1 MTRMLAER
9 DRERNLMI
17 KDYLNRTFDDIKLA
31 STTPQLQVSDLRR
44 GSDNP
49 MNLYIRHRPIE
60 DLVKAPQACSDEYQI
75 AVTAVSSELK
85 TRYKDFP
92 LRP

>member
-1 MTRMLAER
+1 MTRVLAER

-31 STTPQLQVSDLRR
+31 KGVEDSARPQLQISELRR

-49 MNLYIRHRPIE
+49 INMYIRHRPIE
-60 DLVKAPQACSDEYQI
+60 GLAKAP
-75 AVTAVSSELK
+75 
-85 TRYKDFP
+85 
-92 LRP
+92 